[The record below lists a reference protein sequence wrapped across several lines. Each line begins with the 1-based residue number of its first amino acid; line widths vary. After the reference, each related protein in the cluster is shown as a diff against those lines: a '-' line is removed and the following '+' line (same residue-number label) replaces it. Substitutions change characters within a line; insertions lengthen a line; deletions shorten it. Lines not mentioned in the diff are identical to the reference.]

1 MGEKTQKECEKPKLI
16 IGLISHK
23 YIDTYLHVTMKKL
36 SHNTKF
42 VTPVTINC
50 NKRSPYSKMN
60 IFKVTIL
67 IYIYIYRINTLY
79 LSHRKG
85 KGITR
90 RQAKK
95 TLNKKWQKMTEGH

>member
-1 MGEKTQKECEKPKLI
+1 MGEKTQKVCEKPKFI

-50 NKRSPYSKMN
+50 DKRARYSKMN

-67 IYIYIYRINTLY
+67 IYQSNTLY

-85 KGITR
+85 KGITQ
-90 RQAKK
+90 RQAK
-95 TLNKKWQKMTEGH
+95 